1 MLLVLCGVFV
11 VMAAWWQFVNAQQK
25 VGRTSPGAVFSAA
38 RKIRV
43 FGKTV
48 SVGYS
53 MLQYV
58 LPKIHAVT
66 ILAMCVWAFLD
77 L

>member
-11 VMAAWWQFVNAQQK
+11 VMAAWWQFVNAQQQ
-25 VGRTSPGAVFSAA
+25 VGRTSLGAVFSAA
-38 RKIRV
+38 RKICV
-43 FGKTV
+43 FRNTV

-53 MLQYV
+53 MSQYV

-66 ILAMCVWAFLD
+66 ILAMCVLGFP
-77 L
+77 